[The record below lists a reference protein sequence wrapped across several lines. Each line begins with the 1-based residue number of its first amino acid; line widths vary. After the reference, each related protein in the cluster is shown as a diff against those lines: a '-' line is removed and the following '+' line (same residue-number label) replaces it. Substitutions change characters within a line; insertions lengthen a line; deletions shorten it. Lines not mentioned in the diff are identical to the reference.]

1 MNTNMNWIEAAHQLN
16 RQGEAY
22 IMATLIG
29 VSGSTPRNSG
39 TKMVITAEQIFD
51 TIGGGHLEHKCIAH
65 AHKMLAEQQEGQ
77 HLENFQLGAKLG
89 QCCGGQTSVL
99 FEYFEQSSVNITLFG
114 AGHVGQALI
123 GILADLPCKVTWVD
137 SREAQF
143 PNPIFMRNL
152 GNVTTVV
159 SEHPQD
165 MVAKAPDNS
174 YFIVMTHNHQ
184 MDFDICQT
192 ILERRSFKYLGLIAS
207 KTKWRRFQQ
216 RFGHRDIDPALVRQM
231 SCPIGLEEVP
241 GKKPMEIAVSVAG
254 EIIARYQQPQQP
266 EQTEQLESEQSA
278 STHQAPAGV
287 HWNELKQ
294 LLNET

>member
-1 MNTNMNWIEAAHQLN
+1 MNINWIEAAHQLN

-22 IMATLIG
+22 IMVTLIG

-39 TKMVITAEQIFD
+39 TKMVITAEQIYD
-51 TIGGGHLEHKCIAH
+51 TIGGGHLEHKCVAH
-65 AHKMLAEQQEGQ
+65 AHKMLAEQQQGQ

-99 FEYFEQSSVNITLFG
+99 FEYFAQSSVNITLFG
-114 AGHVGQALI
+114 AGHVGQSLI

-137 SREAQF
+137 SREEQF
-143 PNPIFMRNL
+143 PNPVFMRNL
-152 GNVTTVV
+152 SNVTTVV
-159 SEHPQD
+159 SDHPED

-184 MDFDICQT
+184 MDFEICQT

-231 SCPIGLEEVP
+231 SCPIGSEHVP
-241 GKKPMEIAVSVAG
+241 GKKPMEIAVSIAA
-254 EIIARYQQPQQP
+254 EIIAQYQQVEQP
-266 EQTEQLESEQSA
+266 EQSEQAEKSS